1 MKCLIELDKDYFF
14 YLAHQETTD
23 NLSGRRGLQIETKKV
38 MLMNVTQYFKM
49 GFNIIKY
56 KDRVPKL
63 CTQKIQNEHEQNKLR
78 FQLRFIIY
86 GLLKKKENKTK
97 TARKTNYS
105 NLRN

>member
-1 MKCLIELDKDYFF
+1 
-14 YLAHQETTD
+14 
-23 NLSGRRGLQIETKKV
+23 
-38 MLMNVTQYFKM
+38 MNVTQYFNM
-49 GFNIIKY
+49 GFNIIKKY

-78 FQLRFIIY
+78 FQLRFITY